1 MSVNSQ
7 RVPAAAAVPR
17 GARAEVRTLLL
28 MLCMAALTIGCA
40 SYGDRVAPV
49 PLPESRADHVE
60 VDGAK
65 IVATPY
71 VQREAAKAA
80 LGFDAR
86 GAGLLPVR
94 FVVDN
99 QGDDYLEVRPEQTFL
114 IDREGQAWPLLSS
127 EQAYRRVQGH
137 TELAETAKGAG
148 KPSVLMGAAGALAG
162 LAVGVLTGDDL
173 ASSAGKGAVV
183 GGASGA
189 IVGGA
194 TGREEVKD
202 RIRRDLARE
211 SLRNQRIGPGELAY
225 GYLFFPGKDEAR
237 SARELRLGLEIG
249 DRKRVISFSL
259 GGKTGS

>member
-1 MSVNSQ
+1 MMLCEQSPGPL
-7 RVPAAAAVPR
+7 PAGRRLRQAGMVILLLAVAAVL
-17 GARAEVRTLLL
+17 GA
-28 MLCMAALTIGCA
+28 GCG

-65 IVATPY
+65 VVATPY

-99 QGDDYLEVRPEQTFL
+99 QGNDYLEVRPEQTFL

-137 TELAETAKGAG
+137 TELAETAKRAG

-194 TGREEVKD
+194 AGREEVKE